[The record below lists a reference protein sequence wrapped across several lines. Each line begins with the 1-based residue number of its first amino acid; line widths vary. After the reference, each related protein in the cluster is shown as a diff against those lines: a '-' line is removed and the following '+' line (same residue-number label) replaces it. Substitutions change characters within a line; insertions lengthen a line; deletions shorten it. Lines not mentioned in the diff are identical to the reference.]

1 MLRLLKNLSLMK
13 RIIVFVFGVVVMI
26 LCIEASLRSEKDKPL
41 TISGDP
47 DPNFS
52 MYGQLDSAFNIDGKI
67 FKVMVKQFDLTDIAI
82 LSGDTITRPT
92 FTCAVRI
99 VDEANNVIFADSI
112 LRDSWAYPGKVV
124 SIEAYQIAF
133 PQLRFEDN
141 EIVLSF
147 NIFEHFDGDAI
158 KGLIAF
164 DIRTHAAR
172 YFWQKSLPQE
182 SL

>member
-13 RIIVFVFGVVVMI
+13 KIVIFVIGVVVMI
-26 LCIEASLRSEKDKPL
+26 LCIESSLRSKKDEPL
-41 TISGDP
+41 AISGDP

-52 MYGQLDSAFNIDGKI
+52 MYGQLDSAFNINGRI
-67 FKVMVKQFDLTDIAI
+67 FTVNVKQFDLTDIAI

-92 FTCAVRI
+92 FTCAVSI
-99 VDEANNVIFADSI
+99 VNDSNKVIFADSI
-112 LRDSWAYPGKVV
+112 LRDSWAYPGKIV
-124 SIEAYQIAF
+124 SIDAYQIAL
-133 PQLRFEDN
+133 PQMRFEGN

-164 DIRTHAAR
+164 DIRTNTAR
-172 YFWQKSLPQE
+172 FFWEESLPE
-182 SL
+182 DSM

>member
-1 MLRLLKNLSLMK
+1 MK
-13 RIIVFVFGVVVMI
+13 KIIIFAVGIVVMV
-26 LCIEASLRSEKDKPL
+26 LCIESSMRSEKEELPH
-41 TISGDP
+41 ISGDP
-47 DPNFS
+47 DPNFA

-67 FKVMVKQFDLTDIAI
+67 YNVEVKQFDLTDIAI

-99 VDEANNVIFADSI
+99 VDETNKVIFADSI

-133 PQLRFEDN
+133 PQLRFEGS

-172 YFWQKSLPQE
+172 YFWQESLPQE